1 MDRRGPGVHGA
12 RRRGASAPVTR
23 LAETNR
29 LDVAQDELAILIAPA
44 EVRDDAV
51 ARLLR
56 LLTEISPS
64 RRATDEV
71 LEGAADLVYMTGT
84 SASRSVSRSSA
95 PWCMTSLQFT
105 CSKVQKR
112 KKRKKRLVWRPLL
125 VVVQLIHQQGRA
137 PQAASQYGP

>member
-1 MDRRGPGVHGA
+1 MDRPGPGVYGA
-12 RRRGASAPVTR
+12 RRRGASTPVTR

-71 LEGAADLVYMTGT
+71 LEGAADLVYDGH
-84 SASRSVSRSSA
+84 V
-95 PWCMTSLQFT
+95 
-105 CSKVQKR
+105 
-112 KKRKKRLVWRPLL
+112 RLPERVAQLRAL
-125 VVVQLIHQQGRA
+125 VYDVITI
-137 PQAASQYGP
+137 YM

>member
-1 MDRRGPGVHGA
+1 MNRPGPGVYGA
-12 RRRGASAPVTR
+12 RRRGASTPVTR
-23 LAETNR
+23 LAEANR

-71 LEGAADLVYMTGT
+71 LEGAADLVYDGN
-84 SASRSVSRSSA
+84 V
-95 PWCMTSLQFT
+95 
-105 CSKVQKR
+105 
-112 KKRKKRLVWRPLL
+112 RLPERVAQLRAL
-125 VVVQLIHQQGRA
+125 VYDVITI
-137 PQAASQYGP
+137 YM